1 MMGQINVLIDGKQF
15 RMACEDGQESHLE
28 SLAADLDS
36 RIQQMR
42 QSFGDIGDLRLS
54 VMAGLMLADEV
65 RDERRKA
72 DEFSAELAHRE
83 AERASSDQSGSRRE
97 AEIAAA
103 ISELALRVE
112 RVARALT
119 GEERDPA

>member
-1 MMGQINVLIDGKQF
+1 MGQINVLIDGKQF
-15 RMACEDGQESHLE
+15 RMACEDGQEGHLE

-36 RIQQMR
+36 RIKQMR

-65 RDERRKA
+65 REEKRKA
-72 DEFSAELAHRE
+72 GEIGAELVRRD
-83 AERASSDQSGSRRE
+83 AERADSDQSGTRRE

-103 ISELALRVE
+103 ITELATRVE
-112 RVARALT
+112 RIARTLS
-119 GEERDPA
+119 GDEREGV